1 MISYADNVFINCP
14 FDEHYRPMFDTIVF
28 TIIDCGFIPRCA
40 REISDSDEVRL
51 DKLVRL
57 IKESKYSIH
66 DISRTQ
72 PDPDSGLPRF
82 NMPFEFGMFMGAKRF
97 GDDEQKEKACLV
109 MDTERYR
116 YQQFISDI
124 AGQDIRAHDD
134 DLLRVAKCV
143 RDWLLEKSKRT
154 TIYSADSIFKRHERF
169 KTNLPELCTKFNWDY
184 NSLTYLEYVSLTQE
198 WLKEQST

>member
-14 FDEHYRPMFDTIVF
+14 FDEHYRPRFDTIVF